1 MDEFYSL
8 DDDFDFLLD
17 VIEENELEY
26 NEFMNEVLQDVSIS
40 ILLQ

>member
-40 ILLQ
+40 VLLQ